1 MKTNYDFPYQFL
13 DLTNSGNLYV
23 EYIAEVDKLSL
34 EIDLSDFQF
43 IENVDVILEIES
55 SQTFYRKLYILARE
69 KKTVKIDYLELG
81 SKVEY
86 SILLVS
92 KEEGYIEINGQV
104 DYHEK
109 GDCIG
114 VLEKEIIRIID
125 EEGFSGL
132 IKIAPTIKDKISY
145 DLTSDWITIE
155 IPEVTYEKFYNWQ
168 KDDRTNPFALACIGA
183 PCIQFAIIKT
193 LKNEEYI
200 EKKWW
205 ESISKLL
212 TDSGYSVYD
221 LDEDDVP
228 GATNIILGN
237 CFQEMVNAVTPELDV
252 EDTLLLA

>member
-1 MKTNYDFPYQFL
+1 MKTNYDFPYHFL
-13 DLTNSGNLYV
+13 DLTNSGNLFL
-23 EYIAEVDKLSL
+23 EYIAEVDNLKLK
-34 EIDLSDFQF
+34 IDLSDFQF
-43 IENVDVILEIES
+43 IENVDVILEVES
-55 SQTFYRKLYILARE
+55 SQTFYRKLYKLANE
-69 KKTVKIDYLELG
+69 KNNVSIDYIELG

-92 KEEGYIEINGQV
+92 KEDGNIEINGQV

-109 GDCIG
+109 GDCLG
-114 VLEKEIIRIID
+114 VLEKEIIRIVE

-132 IKIAPTIKDKISY
+132 IKIAPTTKDKISY

-168 KDDRTNPFALACIGA
+168 KDDRTNPFALASIGA

-205 ESISKLL
+205 ETISKLL
-212 TDSGYSVYD
+212 TDHGYSIDD

-228 GATNIILGN
+228 GATNKILGN
-237 CFQEMVNAVTPELDV
+237 CFQEMVDSVAPELDI